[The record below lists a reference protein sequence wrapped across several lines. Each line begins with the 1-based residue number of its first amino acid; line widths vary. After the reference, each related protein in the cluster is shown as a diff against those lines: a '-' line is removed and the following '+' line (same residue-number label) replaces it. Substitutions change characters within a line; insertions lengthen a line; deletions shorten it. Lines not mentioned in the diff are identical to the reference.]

1 MSMSAIAF
9 DIPAEVRDAVEGLE
23 AFVRREVFPR
33 HEKHAALLNDEARRI
48 TPAGI
53 LPHEITDIID
63 EVRFASAK
71 AGYYAMC
78 APTELGGGGLGLL
91 AYFSAFERIYHLCG
105 PRQWLAHHIVS
116 HWAKGPSPV
125 LKNLTAEAKVSML
138 PKIMSGEHTLCFG
151 LSEPGAGSD
160 AAGIQTRADFD
171 GDGWRLTGGKIW
183 TTNAP
188 HAEYCIVFAVTDPE
202 ASAKRAGG
210 ISTFLVPLKAPGVSI
225 SRIIKMW
232 GSPVGDEAELRFD
245 NVRIEPHQL
254 LGKLG
259 QGFATAMLGV
269 DLGRIYNSARGVGL
283 GRWALDQAFDYVQ
296 VRKAFGKPISEYQ
309 GVTFP
314 LAESAMQIHAAHLM
328 AINVAFLKDRGERAV
343 KELGMAKAF
352 AVEAGAR
359 AVDRAMQA
367 HGAMGMTNELL
378 LTEAYSTLRKVNIA
392 DGSNEILRRQIV
404 KEMLAG
410 HRDL

>member
-1 MSMSAIAF
+1 MSSIAF
-9 DIPAEVRDAVEGLE
+9 DIPADVRDAVEGLE
-23 AFVRREVFPR
+23 GFLRREVFPR
-33 HEKHAALLNDEARRI
+33 HVKHAALLNDEARRI
-48 TPAGI
+48 TPAGT

-63 EVRFASAK
+63 EVRRASAE
-71 AGYYAMC
+71 AGFYAMC
-78 APTELGGGGLGLL
+78 APADLGGGGLGLL

-105 PRQWLAHHIVS
+105 THQWLAHHVVS

-125 LKNLTAEAKVSML
+125 LARLTPEAKTHML

-160 AAGIQTRADFD
+160 AAGIQTRAEAD
-171 GDGWRLTGGKIW
+171 GTGWRLSGGKIW

-188 HAEYCIVFAVTDPE
+188 HAEYCIVFAVTDPA

-210 ISTFLVPLKAPGVSI
+210 ISTFLVPLKSPGVTI
-225 SRIIKMW
+225 DRIIKMW

-254 LGKLG
+254 MGELGK
-259 QGFATAMLGV
+259 GFATAMLGV

-283 GRWALDQAFDYVQ
+283 GRWALEKAFDYIQ
-296 VRKAFGKPISEYQ
+296 VRKTFGKPISEYQ

-314 LAESAMQIHAAHLM
+314 LAESAMQVHAAHLM
-328 AINVAFLKDRGERAV
+328 AVNVAILKDGGARAV
-343 KELGMAKAF
+343 KELGMTKAF
-352 AVEAGAR
+352 AVESGAR

-367 HGAMGMTNELL
+367 HGAMGMTNELG
-378 LTEAYSTLRKVNIA
+378 LTEAYTTLRKVNIA
-392 DGSNEILRRQIV
+392 DGTNEILRRQVV

-410 HRDL
+410 NRDL